1 MKNCYAEDVFKQ
13 DVLENKK
20 CLLGINCEK
29 ILEIPNIREQ
39 WAQFPSLTLN
49 KSSGVD
55 AFLQVSQNFSERPV
69 K

>member
-39 WAQFPSLTLN
+39 WA
-49 KSSGVD
+49 
-55 AFLQVSQNFSERPV
+55 
-69 K
+69 